1 MYNQAALKR
10 YQQQSVQTSTPGE
23 LTLMLYNGLVKF
35 LKLSQNELN
44 QKNMEKVN
52 YYLKK
57 SQDIIDELL
66 CTLDRKYEVTHNMGL
81 MYEYMIRRL
90 VEANMKKDKTII
102 AEVID
107 YAEQFR
113 DTWVQALKLVK

>member
-10 YQQQSVQTSTPGE
+10 YQHQSVQTSTPGE

-35 LKLSQNELN
+35 LKLSQNELD
-44 QKNMEKVN
+44 QKNIEKVH

-57 SQDIIDELL
+57 SQDIVEELL
-66 CTLDRKYEVTHNMGL
+66 YTLDRKYEVTHNMAL
-81 MYEYMIRRL
+81 MYEYMVRRL
-90 VEANMKKDKTII
+90 IEANMKKDKAII
-102 AEVID
+102 SEVID

-113 DTWVQALKLVK
+113 DTWVQVLKLAK